1 MTELRWRD
9 GAAEPGLHAAREAGV
24 MSRGMLATR
33 EALCYERCKKMAE
46 SGQQALDTVAL
57 RFLEYLEGERNAS
70 PRTLEAYTRTL
81 VQFCDW
87 MGTRF
92 VSWEACEADDFRGW
106 LYAALEQQL
115 KPATIRLRFAALRS
129 LYAYMMRR
137 ESLPVSP
144 LAEVVLPRA
153 VQSLPVHLSLQ
164 QMEHL
169 LSLPLR
175 TPRDKKSPR
184 WLPYRDAAILELFY
198 SCGMRLSELVSL
210 NADALQ
216 QGASCIRVMGKGRK
230 ERLVPVGD
238 YAREA
243 ISAYREL
250 ALLDDDGP
258 LFISRLGRRM
268 TGRSVQQ
275 MLDKY
280 LRCSDIPFHISPH
293 KLRHTFATHML
304 DAGADLRAVQELL
317 GHSSLST
324 TQIYTHV
331 TKSRMREA
339 YRDAH
344 PRARGDLYEGEL
356 PEDE

>member
-1 MTELRWRD
+1 MVDDAPEF
-9 GAAEPGLHAAREAGV
+9 V
-24 MSRGMLATR
+24 V
-33 EALCYERCKKMAE
+33 
-46 SGQQALDTVAL
+46 DTL
-57 RFLEYLEGERNAS
+57 SIRFLEFMEAERNAS
-70 PRTLEAYTRTL
+70 PRTVESYRRSLG
-81 VQFCDW
+81 QFRCW
-87 MGTRF
+87 MGPRF
-92 VSWEACEADDFRGW
+92 SAWVDCGADDFRLW
-106 LYAALEQQL
+106 LYEALNQNL

-129 LYAYMMRR
+129 FYVYLMRR
-137 ESLPVSP
+137 EGLQANPLENVALPK
-144 LAEVVLPRA
+144 AGH
-153 VQSLPVHLSLQ
+153 SLPVHLNLS
-164 QMEHL
+164 QMEQL

-175 TPRDKKSPR
+175 TPQDKKSPP

-198 SCGMRLSELVSL
+198 SCGMRLSELVGL
-210 NADALQ
+210 DADALAD
-216 QGASCIRVMGKGRK
+216 GADCVRVLGKGRK
-230 ERLVPVGD
+230 VRLVPVGD

-243 ISAYREL
+243 IAKYREM
-250 ALLDDDGP
+250 AGVEPGGP
-258 LFISRLGRRM
+258 LFISRLRRRM

-331 TKSRMREA
+331 TKARLQQA

-344 PRARGDLYEGEL
+344 PRARGLDGE
-356 PEDE
+356 